1 MEKLEKKLLKISM
14 AASCTLSLLMPNVAM
29 AQENDQATESVQAE
43 IYPKPQKME
52 YLSTE
57 GMKLEGTVN
66 LVVHGEQNEATVT
79 KVKELLTAENISFVE
94 ADEVDDSQATILIT
108 TDASHCDDCAA
119 PANADAAVL
128 EEEQGYILS
137 ASNDENAKGEINI
150 VGADEDGAYYGVMT
164 LTQLMEQ
171 GKEDGTFAE
180 TAFHLIG
187 AGQHSPFPR

>member
-119 PANADAAVL
+119 PADADAAVL

-137 ASNDENAKGEINI
+137 ASNDENAKGEITW
-150 VGADEDGAYYGVMT
+150 AAASLPM
-164 LTQLMEQ
+164 
-171 GKEDGTFAE
+171 A
-180 TAFHLIG
+180 
-187 AGQHSPFPR
+187 SWCCCW